1 MTLREL
7 LDTMT
12 RNRIVL
18 YARYSSYLVRANL
31 QRPVLIKMEPNLA
44 ITSEVTTV
52 FIEALSIAESVND
65 MVHLQ
70 DQSTTC

>member
-1 MTLREL
+1 MTLCEL

-18 YARYSSYLVRANL
+18 HDILVL
-31 QRPVLIKMEPNLA
+31 SQLDFCKPVLIKMEPNLA

-52 FIEALSIAESVND
+52 LNEALSIAESVND